1 MNSNEKKARSL
12 ENDGLRQ
19 LKCFKWMMELQAQ
32 EQIKK
37 WVKQGALIQR
47 NLLLGIKD
55 EDKTSTNEEVS
66 KEAEATESKE
76 PASASSAAPEAGVRH
91 KKGAAKL
98 MTLMKPILAESTA
111 AAKSIKKSVPKAT
124 AKKQAAG
131 LQELFGAKAT
141 VV

>member
-1 MNSNEKKARSL
+1 MDDGVAGART
-12 ENDGLRQ
+12 NQ
-19 LKCFKWMMELQAQ
+19 
-32 EQIKK
+32 K

-76 PASASSAAPEAGVRH
+76 PASASSAAPEAEVRH
-91 KKGAAKL
+91 KKSAAKL
-98 MTLMKPILAESTA
+98 MTIMKPILAESTA
-111 AAKSIKKSVPKAT
+111 AAKSTKKIVPKAT

-131 LQELFGAKAT
+131 MQELFGAKAT